1 MSMKKIGLMVVAV
14 ALSLSVA
21 TYAADKSANTSTQ
34 GAQTQT
40 EAKGKRAKVD
50 PAAALQKEIDQL
62 KKDQKVTVD
71 ELTEIKTLATKE
83 KATQTAAALDKL
95 IAKHVKEFQT
105 KIDEAQKKLDAAKKA
120 AETKKTKKS
129 Q

>member
-1 MSMKKIGLMVVAV
+1 MKKIGLMVVAV

-34 GAQTQT
+34 GTQTQT

-105 KIDEAQKKLDAAKKA
+105 KIDEVQKKLDAAKKA
-120 AETKKTKKS
+120 AEAKKAKKS

>member
-1 MSMKKIGLMVVAV
+1 MKKIGLMVVAV
-14 ALSLSVA
+14 SLALSLA
-21 TYAADKSANTSTQ
+21 AYAGEKSANTSTQ

-40 EAKGKRAKVD
+40 EVKGKRAKVD
-50 PAAALQKEIDQL
+50 PVAALQKEIDQF

-95 IAKHVKEFQT
+95 IAKHIKEFQT